1 MQTPART
8 RMDFQTILSQALDRR
23 RLLRERDSTPPAVTD
38 AWRVV
43 DGGADDLPDVT
54 IDDFAGHW
62 VVSTRDRP
70 WPQGLEAAAMTW
82 ARSVWW
88 RRLEQGD
95 KAPAEQV
102 AGEPAGEVVM
112 REHGLRFEID
122 PAAGYSPGLFLD
134 QRDNR
139 RRVRERLQPGQRML
153 NLYAYTCG
161 FSAAAAAAGAVTSS
175 VDLSGPC
182 LAWGRRNFQLNGF
195 DPADHHFVRGDAFE
209 WLAQFARKRRG
220 FDLAAVDPPTF
231 SRGGRRK
238 VWRVERDLPDLV
250 AATAAVLNPGAWL
263 MVSSNCRRLEPT
275 TFFNLVEDGIAAAG
289 RAVRQRE
296 APSMP
301 DDFRGSDY
309 LNCLWVRLVT

>member
-1 MQTPART
+1 MELQS
-8 RMDFQTILSQALDRR
+8 ILTQALERR
-23 RLLRERDSTPPAVTD
+23 QQLRGKAATGPEATD

-43 DGGADDLPDVT
+43 DGETDGLPGLT

-70 WPQGLEAAAMTW
+70 WPQGLESAALRW
-82 ARSVWW
+82 AGSVWW
-88 RRLEQGD
+88 RRLERGD
-95 KAPAEQV
+95 KAAADWV
-102 AGEPAGEVVM
+102 AGAQPDPGAALTM
-112 REHGLRFEID
+112 REHGLRYEID

-161 FSAAAAAAGAVTSS
+161 FSVAAAAAGAVTSS
-175 VDLSGPC
+175 VDLSGHS
-182 LAWGRRNFQLNGF
+182 LAWGKRNFELNGF
-195 DPADHHFVRGDAFE
+195 DPAAHHFVRGDAFE
-209 WLAQFARKRRG
+209 WLSQFARKGRR
-220 FDLAAVDPPTF
+220 FDLAVADPPTF

-238 VWRVERDLPDLV
+238 VWRVEHDLPELV

-275 TFFNLVEDGIAAAG
+275 GFFNLVEDGLATAG
-289 RAVRQRE
+289 RSVSLRE

-309 LNCLWVRLVT
+309 LNCLWVRLV